1 MGLFDFT
8 GTKGYKNLMSKVY
21 GIGASVVLVG
31 ALFKIIH
38 LPGANEMLTIGLL
51 TEAIIFLFSAFEPP
65 HVEPDWSIVYP
76 ELGGMYHESDAKGLK
91 KRLSPTEKLDEMFE
105 KAQIDN
111 KTIEKLGVG
120 MTKLS
125 DNAGQ
130 LTDLTDAAVATNAFT
145 SNLKAAGNSA
155 KQFDE
160 AVKKDAESTASYSK
174 SLNSVTDGAA
184 NLSTAYTQAAD
195 TLKKDMNITEEFAAS
210 VKGATESANSLAN
223 SYKISSDVLS
233 KSVEALDFTAVEGS
247 AYNEQLRKIAENMA
261 ALNAIYEIQL
271 QGTNKAVEST
281 NKLHS
286 TMHEFLGKLE
296 SSSAS
301 TSEFSDQMS
310 TLTKRMGSLNKVYG
324 NMLTAMSVNA

>member
-8 GTKGYKNLMSKVY
+8 ATKGYKNLMAKIY
-21 GIGASVVLVG
+21 GIGASIVLVG

-65 HVEPDWSIVYP
+65 HVEPDWSLVYP
-76 ELGGMYHESDAKGLK
+76 QLGGMYADVDGKGIDK
-91 KRLSPTEKLDEMFE
+91 KKSPTDKLDEMLE

-111 KTIEKLGVG
+111 KTIERLGQG
-120 MTKLS
+120 MSKLS
-125 DNAGQ
+125 DNASQ
-130 LTDLTDAAVATNAFT
+130 LTDLTDAAVATNSFT

-160 AVKKDAESTASYSK
+160 AVKKDADATSNYAK
-174 SLNSVTDGAA
+174 SLNSVTTGASSLA
-184 NLSTAYTQAAD
+184 SAYSQAAD
-195 TLKKDMNITEEFAAS
+195 ILKSDMNITEEFSSS
-210 VKGATESANSLAN
+210 VKDATLSANSLAE
-223 SYKISSDVLS
+223 SYKKSAAVLS
-233 KSVEALDFTAVEGS
+233 KSIESLDFTAVEGS

-271 QGTNKAVEST
+271 QGSNKTVEST
-281 NKLHS
+281 NKLHTS
-286 TMHEFLGKLE
+286 MHEFLDKLE

-310 TLTKRMGSLNKVYG
+310 SLTKRMGSLNKVYG